1 MRERRGEPRVEVDV
15 EVHYRT
21 AREFLSAY
29 TRNVSG
35 GGIFV
40 RTQHPLGLNQVVRVR
55 FTLPGIT
62 HNFECNGTVVWAN
75 PPSSRNTL
83 PAGMGIKLEDLDPE
97 ARTLLSDFVKTMA
110 PSSAPDRRS

>member
-1 MRERRGEPRVEVDV
+1 MRDRRSEPRAEVDV

-21 AREFLSAY
+21 AQEFLSAY
-29 TRNVSG
+29 TRNISG

-62 HNFECNGTVVWAN
+62 HSFECKGTVVWAN
-75 PPSSRNTL
+75 PPSNRSTL

-97 ARTLLSDFVKTMA
+97 AHALLSEYVKTKT
-110 PSSAPDRRS
+110 SSPAPDQGR

>member
-15 EVHYRT
+15 EVRYRT
-21 AREFLSAY
+21 AQEFLSAY
-29 TRNVSG
+29 TRNISG

-55 FTLPGIT
+55 FTLPGIP
-62 HNFECNGTVVWAN
+62 HNFECNGSVVWAN
-75 PPSSRNTL
+75 PASSRSAL

-97 ARTLLSDFVKTMA
+97 ARTLLSEFVKTKA
-110 PSSAPDRRS
+110 PARTSDQRS